1 MRLTQ
6 LPQPRCAKDVH
17 QLFYAGSSLTP
28 DQVDPTCRT
37 KNLFVDLEPSHY
49 NSLCFFIME
58 EPHLAFPDVHRLLK
72 TTKQEGKVMSTIL
85 THVGQWLNRQP
96 FRASERFRQKPAL
109 REDFVPALRQRY
121 GRADADTQS
130 LLLQRTVLDYVRE
143 QMNDFTNS
151 RVASYLSHLPL
162 DQPLGYL
169 ERFESEPWCSLLR
182 LVYNTTGPHFDIA
195 VMQHFHLHHP
205 WTLPRKP
212 STAIPQSLCHALP
225 RIPEIS
231 HNPALQ
237 GDDASESFRRL
248 IRPVVIQW
256 ALERCQQ
263 GVAQPDEAW
272 SPSTLQHIQ
281 DDLERF
287 QSLAP
292 PTSSRVRPLVNGSS
306 ASTTLVHD
314 PVEANY
320 GPAATPPVSSS
331 HSHSEPT
338 RVDRST
344 AAQNPRSSD
353 DPRPPSS
360 GVVTGAISPPP
371 SSGARPTLSGIQRP
385 REPFDPATLVPS
397 FIRAPIRRGGQ
408 AWRRKP
414 GVQRS
419 T

>member
-6 LPQPRCAKDVH
+6 LPQPRRAKDVH
-17 QLFYAGSSLTP
+17 QLFYAGSPLAP
-28 DQVDPTCRT
+28 DQVDPACRT
-37 KNLFVDLEPSHY
+37 KNLFVDLVLSHY

-58 EPHLAFPDVHRLLK
+58 EPDLAFPDVARLLK
-72 TTKQEGKVMSTIL
+72 TTKQEGKVMSTVL
-85 THVGQWLNRQP
+85 THVGQWLNCQP
-96 FRASERFRQKPAL
+96 FRANERFRQKPAL
-109 REDFVPALRQRY
+109 RDDFLPALRQRY
-121 GRADADTQS
+121 GRTDADTQS
-130 LLLQRTVLDYVRE
+130 LHLQRTVLDYVRE
-143 QMNDFTNS
+143 QMNGFTDS

-182 LVYNTTGPHFDIA
+182 LVYNITGPHFDIA
-195 VMQHFHLHHP
+195 VMQHFHLHNP
-205 WTLPRKP
+205 CMLPREP
-212 STAIPQSLCHALP
+212 STAIPQGLCHALP
-225 RIPEIS
+225 RIAEIS

-248 IRPVVIQW
+248 VRPVVIQW

-281 DDLERF
+281 EDLKRF

-292 PTSSRVRPLVNGSS
+292 PTSPPARPHVNGTS
-306 ASTTLVHD
+306 ASTTPVHGT
-314 PVEANY
+314 VEAKC
-320 GPAATPPVSSS
+320 GPPAMPRVSSS
-331 HSHSEPT
+331 QSCSEAT
-338 RVDRST
+338 MVDMCTT
-344 AAQNPRSSD
+344 ADNPRSSD

-360 GVVTGAISPPP
+360 GIANGANSNPP
-371 SSGARPTLSGIQRP
+371 SSGAVRPPTDL
-385 REPFDPATLVPS
+385 FDPATLVPD